1 MNYRLEHSSTNVF
14 IFNFDVTCRRVA
26 LRRCV
31 NTVAHVFEINGGET
45 RERAPLQSKNP
56 PTERLMILVPREPIS
71 VAVESVQRDES
82 SRLCF
87 FESDDNKKD
96 LLRRSAQSMCV
107 RIVWQTKKIWFVAKK
122 KNKTKKEK
130 KSHKAKS
137 LDCTL
142 CDNDQTFWKELFGSR
157 ENKIFC
163 RYANFTSRFCPIKVG
178 KTTH

>member
-107 RIVWQTKKIWFVAKK
+107 RIV
-122 KNKTKKEK
+122 
-130 KSHKAKS
+130 
-137 LDCTL
+137 
-142 CDNDQTFWKELFGSR
+142 
-157 ENKIFC
+157 
-163 RYANFTSRFCPIKVG
+163 
-178 KTTH
+178 